1 MSKFKIFIATMA
13 LISTIFAGG
22 ICYAQSISVGD
33 LIKKIPALKQG
44 VAWSVLDSKV
54 NYLTTMDIV
63 TWKGF
68 ALEAGYAADAENT
81 GSKLVAVIS
90 YDVINLKERG
100 VTVPIL
106 DLIDLRL
113 GMYAGVGDIN
123 LGDGPA
129 MRGNNE
135 FDWGI
140 SATAVSVKF

>member
-1 MSKFKIFIATMA
+1 MIKRIVFVALFALYGTIAHA
-13 LISTIFAGG
+13 EAINLP
-22 ICYAQSISVGD
+22 D
-33 LIKKIPALKQG
+33 LLAKLPALKQG
-44 VAWSVLDSKV
+44 VAYSVLDSKV